1 MNPSPSIP
9 FVLLKNPSQPL
20 IFLGE
25 REIAN
30 LAGLKEVGGKQCEG

>member
-20 IFLGE
+20 MELGNSG
-25 REIAN
+25 IAN
-30 LAGLKEVGGKQCEG
+30 LDQIK